1 MMYGYRVSYMGLESQ
16 ILYISRSLR
25 KYCDNSVV
33 VFMAKNNKNGS
44 QSTHIDIKYLAIR
57 EHVKKKK
64 VIIEHIR
71 NELMITNPLTKGI
84 PPFKFKDHIVKME
97 LGFII

>member
-1 MMYGYRVSYMGLESQ
+1 MVIEFHIWARITDS
-16 ILYISRSLR
+16 ISRSLR
-25 KYCDNSVV
+25 IYCDNLVV
-33 VFMAKNNKNGS
+33 VFIAKNNKNGS

-64 VIIEHIR
+64 VIVEHIR
-71 NELMITNPLTKGI
+71 NELMITNSLINGMPS
-84 PPFKFKDHIVKME
+84 FKFKDHIVKME

>member
-1 MMYGYRVSYMGLESQ
+1 M
-16 ILYISRSLR
+16 LR
-25 KYCDNSVV
+25 
-33 VFMAKNNKNGS
+33 
-44 QSTHIDIKYLAIR
+44 
-57 EHVKKKK
+57 KKK